1 MPVRLPPPWGPT
13 PSPCLEVTFLAI
25 YKLRLDY
32 NGDAIDLIR
41 ITFKF
46 GPKIAICIIL
56 IITNLRSKIRVANF
70 MRTLERPSKDYWQI
84 LVNDKIFANWA
95 VIDYYRCRKAAAT
108 LFTDAFAERP
118 RQLPRLE
125 DDDGCLLVQAI
136 FTKAEVLY
144 KVTRKLLLQVV
155 SSSIMSK
162 VILVTGRSTYHSYI
176 VYA

>member
-13 PSPCLEVTFLAI
+13 PSPCLEVTFLAM
-25 YKLRLDY
+25 DY

-46 GPKIAICIIL
+46 GPKFAICIIL
-56 IITNLRSKIRVANF
+56 IIANLTSKIRVANF

-84 LVNDKIFANWA
+84 LVNDKNFANWA

-125 DDDGCLLVQAI
+125 DDDGCPLVQAI
-136 FTKAEVLY
+136 FTRAEVP
-144 KVTRKLLLQVV
+144 
-155 SSSIMSK
+155 I
-162 VILVTGRSTYHSYI
+162 
-176 VYA
+176 